1 MILCP
6 LRGKLCEAYMFTH
19 LRRSPGFYRRVW
31 ALSLPLILQNLITT
45 SLGFVDTF
53 MVGLLGQT
61 ELSAVTA
68 ANSPVF
74 LLQVIVFGL
83 ISGLTILASQ
93 YWGKGDTD
101 AINRCMGVTLYAGLG
116 LSGIIALVMFC
127 FPTQVMTLVTNNP
140 TLIAMGAPYLRIV
153 GLGYI
158 FNAVTSVY
166 VGAQRSA
173 ENPMLGMV
181 IFTASMLLNT
191 FLNYVLI
198 FGKFGAPAMGIT
210 GAAMATLLSRIAE
223 FLMTLLY
230 ALRDRR
236 LPLNFPLILRPG
248 REIFRSFLRYATPTL
263 FNETFWGLGTTM
275 MTIVMGHMVISEEM
289 LAAFAIMGN
298 IDKFATV
305 ACFGLAGST
314 AIVVGKHIGE
324 GRPREEVYSV
334 SCCLLILAVAL
345 GGTVAVVVAVLLP
358 TVFIPF
364 LYPLFHLEGLSL
376 EIAVTMCIVY
386 ILYMPLK
393 AFDITNITGV
403 LRAGGDS
410 RMAAIMDLTPLW
422 FFAVPFTALCG
433 LVWNAPVW
441 LICFASYSESILKV
455 PCGIARLRSRKW
467 INDVTRRAD
476 L

>member
-1 MILCP
+1 
-6 LRGKLCEAYMFTH
+6 MFSH
-19 LRRSPGFYRRVW
+19 LRRSPGFYKRVW
-31 ALSLPLILQNLITT
+31 TLSLPLILQNLITT

-101 AINRCMGVTLYAGLG
+101 AINRCMGVTLYTGLALAGTV
-116 LSGIIALVMFC
+116 ALVLFC
-127 FPTQVMTLVTNNP
+127 FPLQVMQLVTSNE
-140 TLIAMGAPYLRIV
+140 TLAVMGAPYLRIV

-158 FNAVTSVY
+158 FNAVSSVY
-166 VGAQRSA
+166 VGAQRAA
-173 ENPMLGMV
+173 ENPLMGMV
-181 IFTASMLLNT
+181 VFAISMLLNT

-198 FGKFGAPAMGIT
+198 FGHFGAPAMGVT
-210 GAAMATLLSRIAE
+210 GAAVATLLSRVAE
-223 FLMTLLY
+223 FLMTAIY
-230 ALRDRR
+230 ALRNQRI
-236 LPLNFPLILRPG
+236 PLRPALILRPG
-248 REIFRSFLRYATPTL
+248 KTISRSFIRYATPTL

-275 MTIVMGHMVISEEM
+275 MTVVMGHMTISEEM
-289 LAAFAIMGN
+289 LAAYAIMGN

-305 ACFGLAGST
+305 ACFGLAGSA

-324 GRPREEVYSV
+324 GKSKEEVYSLGCCMLILSVLLGGAV
-334 SCCLLILAVAL
+334 SLAVAL
-345 GGTVAVVVAVLLP
+345 ALP
-358 TVFIPF
+358 TLFIPF

-376 EIAVTMCIVY
+376 RIAITMCIVY
-386 ILYMPLK
+386 VFFVPLK

-410 RMAAIMDLTPLW
+410 RMAAIMDITPLW
-422 FFAVPFTALCG
+422 GVAVPLTALCG
-433 LVWNAPVW
+433 LVLEAPIA
-441 LICFASYSESILKV
+441 LTCIAIHTESICKV
-455 PCGIARLRSRKW
+455 PWGIARLRSRKW
-467 INDVTRRAD
+467 INDVTKGD
-476 L
+476 LS